1 MNCVMFEEK
10 ISQYVDGAL
19 DGSDARLVGQHL
31 RTCAGCT
38 AFADRLEY
46 DRILLRTPPPECS
59 EIDFA
64 CLRGEIRGRIAGER
78 RGARRL
84 PVLAA
89 AASILVAA
97 AIWLRSGHVPKHP
110 AQTSTVRVESGT
122 DGAPRTSRRTAPD
135 GRRRGHAKSLD
146 TTVETAA
153 SKIHPPN
160 AGKRTRGEWVFIHF
174 DGRAAAPMGT
184 DTSVRATADA
194 ALEVALQEFLAAEEV
209 PPPPAVAPAS
219 PVAIHI
225 VTGDPN
231 VVLILL
237 QEDRGVSNE

>member
-19 DGSDARLVGQHL
+19 DWSDACLVEQHL
-31 RTCAGCT
+31 RTCAACA

-46 DRILLRTPPPECS
+46 DRILLQTLPPECS

-64 CLRGEIRGRIAGER
+64 CLRAEIRGRIASEH
-78 RGARRL
+78 RGAKRL

-89 AASILVAA
+89 AASFLLAA
-97 AIWLRSGHVPKHP
+97 GIGAIWLRPGRAPIHP
-110 AQTSTVRVESGT
+110 PQTANVKVEQNGT
-122 DGAPRTSRRTAPD
+122 DGAD
-135 GRRRGHAKSLD
+135 GRLGGHAKSLD
-146 TTVETAA
+146 TNVETAD
-153 SKIHPPN
+153 KN
-160 AGKRTRGEWVFIHF
+160 
-174 DGRAAAPMGT
+174 
-184 DTSVRATADA
+184 VRATSIPRADP
-194 ALEVALQEFLAAEEV
+194 ALEAALQEFLAAEEV

-237 QEDRGVSNE
+237 QENGGVSNE